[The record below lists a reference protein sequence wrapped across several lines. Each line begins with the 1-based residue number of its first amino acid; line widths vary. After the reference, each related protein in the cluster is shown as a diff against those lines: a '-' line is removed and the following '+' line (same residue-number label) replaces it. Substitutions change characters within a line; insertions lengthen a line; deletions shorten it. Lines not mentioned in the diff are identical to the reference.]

1 MWYIL
6 GNHSRIVL
14 SKLCPK
20 TKQFPSFVSRNIRQ
34 NAKPGINKPVIQ
46 GEFLQAPTWSDLIKP
61 AIFTGVFGTSVM
73 TGAFIWK
80 YENSRKKEQKF
91 LDPVIKYFSNLPPP
105 PKVRKFSEQLSERI
119 VQILT
124 QRYRDGTVLSKIMK
138 LGLSKPIFYIKKHQN
153 LSIFSLKMSIQTHLF
168 FLIPL
173 FANYKFRI
181 TLLLK

>member
-46 GEFLQAPTWSDLIKP
+46 GDFLQAPSWSDLIKP

-80 YENSRKKEQKF
+80 YENARQKEQKF

-105 PKVRKFSEQLSERI
+105 PKVRKFSEHPTE
-119 VQILT
+119 
-124 QRYRDGTVLSKIMK
+124 SKGWYKI
-138 LGLSKPIFYIKKHQN
+138 
-153 LSIFSLKMSIQTHLF
+153 
-168 FLIPL
+168 
-173 FANYKFRI
+173 AKFRVSRTLQNRQTI
-181 TLLLK
+181 TTSFFYF